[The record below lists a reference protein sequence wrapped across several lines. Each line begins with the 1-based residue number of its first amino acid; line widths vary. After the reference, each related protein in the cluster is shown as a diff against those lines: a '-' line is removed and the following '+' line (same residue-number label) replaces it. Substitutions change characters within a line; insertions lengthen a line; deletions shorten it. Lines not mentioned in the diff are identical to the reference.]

1 MKQHTTSQPAQ
12 QQASAPAA
20 QIPNAFQHGKIGL
33 AAVAAAAQQIKPK
46 AVKRPEH
53 PLPACLRDHD

>member
-1 MKQHTTSQPAQ
+1 MKQHTSQPAQ
-12 QQASAPAA
+12 QQASTPTSPT
-20 QIPNAFQHGKIGL
+20 PNSFQHGTIGL
-33 AAVAAAAQQIKPK
+33 AAVAAAAQQIKPR

>member
-1 MKQHTTSQPAQ
+1 MKQHTSQPAQ
-12 QQASAPAA
+12 QQASAPTPPT
-20 QIPNAFQHGKIGL
+20 PNSFQHGTIGL
-33 AAVAAAAQQIKPK
+33 AAVAAAAQQIKPR

>member
-1 MKQHTTSQPAQ
+1 MKQHSNQTTPQKPN
-12 QQASAPAA
+12 APAA
-20 QIPNAFQHGKIGL
+20 QNPNSFQHSTIGL

-53 PLPACLRDHD
+53 PLPACLRDQD